1 MCISLVI
8 TAIYLLDVVYSW
20 KPMSFKLKVV
30 IWYLSH
36 FFRLIQYNTN
46 KFVTRPTC
54 QFASEMW
61 SAAMAPKQLGPTS
74 GKI

>member
-36 FFRLIQYNTN
+36 FFQTNTIQY
-46 KFVTRPTC
+46 K
-54 QFASEMW
+54 
-61 SAAMAPKQLGPTS
+61 
-74 GKI
+74 